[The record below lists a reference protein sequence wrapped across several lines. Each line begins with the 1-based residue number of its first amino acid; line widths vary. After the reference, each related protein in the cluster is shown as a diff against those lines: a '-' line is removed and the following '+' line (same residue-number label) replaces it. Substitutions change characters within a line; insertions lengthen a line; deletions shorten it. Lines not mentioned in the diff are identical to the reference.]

1 MAELP
6 YPISGKDIT
15 TALQQMQRLMD
26 ELYQNRLAGAELGD
40 VFQIGDDDILAL
52 NLATDGGLEKAN
64 GQLKVL
70 VDPDDA
76 LKLSADGVGIN
87 DATATKH
94 GALPILS
101 DDAATY
107 LNGKGLWDKPA
118 GLTAYE
124 TTMADAAT
132 YTLDALTEAMW
143 GSIIV
148 GDDADRAKFT
158 VKSDGTVNLVIYSSN
173 IVANANTA
181 GKFCIGTS
189 VANPIVLKNNRG
201 LSQAVRLT
209 LW

>member
-52 NLATDGGLEKAN
+52 NLATAGGLEKAS

-94 GALPILS
+94 GAAPILS
-101 DDAATY
+101 DDAGDY
-107 LNGKGLWDKPA
+107 LNGKGLWTKPA
-118 GLTAYE
+118 GITVYE
-124 TTMADAAT
+124 ETLADAASL
-132 YTLDALTEAMW
+132 TLDALTVPMW
-143 GSIIV
+143 GSLIL

-158 VKSDGTVNLVIYSSN
+158 VATDGTVNLVINSSN
-173 IVANANTA
+173 IVANADTA

-189 VANPIVLKNNRG
+189 VANPMILKNNRG
-201 LSQAVRLT
+201 SSQAVRLQ
-209 LW
+209 LS